1 MHHIPSKMPNEEKN
15 RIMHHLAPSE
25 SNTRAII
32 AVNKMSTKRMNHDDK
47 RHHATVLTETCRI
60 I

>member
-1 MHHIPSKMPNEEKN
+1 MPNEEKN